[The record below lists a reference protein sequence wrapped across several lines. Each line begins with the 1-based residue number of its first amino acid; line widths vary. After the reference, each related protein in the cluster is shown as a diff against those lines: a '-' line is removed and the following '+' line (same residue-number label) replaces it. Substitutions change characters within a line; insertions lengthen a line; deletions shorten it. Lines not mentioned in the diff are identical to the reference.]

1 MESAPAWNQR
11 DPTQSPFAIGQD
23 IAWMLAGEGMH
34 SAANGDLLG
43 LGQLFLRVGRFRDI
57 EHIEMERLMRGV
69 RPLDQHHNGSFDVAR
84 TSAHGR
90 SLYPAPN
97 NT

>member
-11 DPTQSPFAIGQD
+11 DPTQSPFAIGHD

-34 SAANGDLLG
+34 SAANGDLLR
-43 LGQLFLRVGRFRDI
+43 LCQFLLRVGRFRDI

-69 RPLDQHHNGSFDVAR
+69 CPLDQHRDGSFDVAR
-84 TSAHGR
+84 TSAHDR
-90 SLYPAPN
+90 SLNPAPD

>member
-34 SAANGDLLG
+34 SAANGDLLR
-43 LGQLFLRVGRFRDI
+43 LGQFLLRVGRFRDI
-57 EHIEMERLMRGV
+57 KHVEMERLMRGV
-69 RPLDQHHNGSFDVAR
+69 RPLDQRHNGSFDVAR
-84 TSAHGR
+84 TPAHG
-90 SLYPAPN
+90 PN
-97 NT
+97 VPQAKQP